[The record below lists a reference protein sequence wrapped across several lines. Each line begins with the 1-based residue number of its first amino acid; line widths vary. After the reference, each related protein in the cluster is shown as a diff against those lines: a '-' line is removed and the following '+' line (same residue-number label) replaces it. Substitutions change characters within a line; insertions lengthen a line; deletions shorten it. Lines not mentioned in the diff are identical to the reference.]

1 MLYKTFLKNLNRCPF
16 CEPKDRIIKENK
28 RAYLTYAI
36 APYHKHHLLVI
47 PKKHDHAILDIRKNE
62 MADITALIRYGLS
75 LLHKLGYHNCSVL
88 AREGKIGKIKS
99 IEHMHYH
106 VVPAVALGDLDHY
119 GKQRKVITRREIN
132 KILSDFKKAY
142 GLRKM
147 PEKHWKKN

>member
-1 MLYKTFLKNLNRCPF
+1 
-16 CEPKDRIIKENK
+16 
-28 RAYLTYAI
+28 LTYAI

-119 GKQRKVITRREIN
+119 GKQRKVITRKEIN